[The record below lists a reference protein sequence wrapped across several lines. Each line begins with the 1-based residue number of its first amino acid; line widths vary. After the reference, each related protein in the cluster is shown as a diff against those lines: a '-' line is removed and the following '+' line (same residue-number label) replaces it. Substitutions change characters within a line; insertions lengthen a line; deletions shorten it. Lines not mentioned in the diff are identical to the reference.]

1 MKQLIIITN
10 TLTALVL
17 LSGCG
22 SSKTVAPSQN
32 SALNSISKSTAATD
46 KKGAMQNS
54 LDNWLSTD
62 WEPTVSKDPKIQKK
76 YMKKVEERSTKEKSQ
91 NSDTESISKTNYVE
105 KEDKPFTLQEY
116 VDKAEAYMKAKPN
129 DYEHSNVKKV
139 ESLPVIGK

>member
-10 TLTALVL
+10 TLTALFL

-22 SSKTVAPSQN
+22 SSKVVAPSQN
-32 SALNSISKSTAATD
+32 SALNNISKSSAAKE
-46 KKGAMQNS
+46 KKGAMQNT
-54 LDNWLSTD
+54 LDNWLHDT
-62 WEPTVSKDPKIQKK
+62 WEPTVSKDPEIQKK
-76 YMKKVEERSTKEKSQ
+76 YMKKVEKTSTKEKSH
-91 NSDTESISKTNYVE
+91 NSDSQNISKTNYVE

-116 VDKAEAYMKAKPN
+116 VDKAKAYMKAKPN